1 MIQISVSQARQ
12 DFLQIANQV
21 YGGEEFLVTKN
32 KIPWLTINPIKKEK
46 RLVKR
51 KVYSK
56 AFGMWKNRKDWKGLS
71 TIEIADKLRREAW
84 RGNYDD

>member
-46 RLVKR
+46 RIIKR
-51 KVYSK
+51 KIYSK
-56 AFGMWKNRKDWKGLS
+56 AFGMWKNRWPQNKSSVDIVNEWRK
-71 TIEIADKLRREAW
+71 EILYGKY
-84 RGNYDD
+84 GS

>member
-21 YGGEEFLVTKN
+21 YGGEEFLVTKI

-46 RLVKR
+46 RIIKR
-51 KVYSK
+51 RIYSK
-56 AFGMWKNRKDWKGLS
+56 AFGMWKNRKDWRGLS
-71 TIEIADKLRREAW
+71 TIEIADKLRRQAW

>member
-32 KIPWLTINPIKKEK
+32 KIPMLVMRPIKPEK
-46 RLVKR
+46 
-51 KVYSK
+51 S
-56 AFGMWKNRKDWKGLS
+56 
-71 TIEIADKLRREAW
+71 LRRQRIILPGATRLMAHLEGDSVKAVNEW
-84 RGNYDD
+84 RKREEMRNYGR